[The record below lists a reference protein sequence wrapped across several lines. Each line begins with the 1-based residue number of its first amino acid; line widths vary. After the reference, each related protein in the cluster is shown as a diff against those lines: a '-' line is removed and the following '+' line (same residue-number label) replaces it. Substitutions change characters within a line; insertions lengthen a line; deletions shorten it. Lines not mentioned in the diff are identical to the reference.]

1 MNDPKVLDS
10 LHPNDSRRAFLK
22 TTAATASLLA
32 AAGAFPKAHAAG
44 ADEIRVA
51 AIGCGGRGCGAIDNV
66 LNAAPNVKVVAL
78 ADLFEDRLKE
88 ARTTLAKTK
97 FQISVPDDHCF
108 TGFDAYKKVLALNE
122 VNYVILATPPGFR
135 AEHILAAA
143 KAGKNIF
150 AEKPVCVDGP
160 TYRQCLEANAIVTEK
175 KLAFGAGTQRRH
187 SFGYRETIQHI
198 HEGDLGEPILLRATW
213 NQPGLWVRG
222 LKEKQEKNWSD
233 MEWQIRNWLYFAWLS
248 GDHIVEQHVHNIDVC
263 NWVMKDK
270 TPVRAVGVGG
280 RQVRTGADFGHI
292 YDHFGID
299 YEYDTGAHMLSL
311 CRQQDSTDGSV
322 AEHVHGTK
330 GVSSKIGDFRISGE
344 KKWSFEGKDSAHY
357 VQEHIDLIASI
368 RKGTPINELPT
379 VANSCMTAIMGRM
392 AAYSGKIVTWEKAI
406 NSVETLMP
414 HKLEFGSLPVPP
426 VAMPGHKP
434 VE

>member
-1 MNDPKVLDS
+1 MSDPAS
-10 LHPNDSRRAFLK
+10 HDSRREFIK
-22 TTAATASLLA
+22 HTATVAAGVSLLA
-32 AAGAFPKAHAAG
+32 GAILPKAHAAG
-44 ADEIRVA
+44 TDEIRVA
-51 AIGCGGRGCGAIDNV
+51 AIGCGGRGSGAVENV

-88 ARTTLAKTK
+88 ARANLAKTK
-97 FQISVPDDHCF
+97 FQVNVPNENCF
-108 TGFDAYKKVLALNE
+108 TGFDAYKKVLALDE

-135 AEHILAAA
+135 SQHILAAA

-187 SFGYRETIQHI
+187 SFGYKETIQHI

-213 NQPGLWVRG
+213 NQPGLWFRS
-222 LKEKQEKNWSD
+222 LKEKQEQRWSD
-233 MEWQIRNWLYFAWLS
+233 MEWQIRNWLYFVWLS

-270 TPVRAVGVGG
+270 PPARAVGVGG
-280 RQVRTGADFGHI
+280 RQVRTAPDFGHI

-299 YEYDTGAHMLSL
+299 YEYESGAHMLSF

-330 GVSSKIGDFRISGE
+330 GVSSKIGDFRILGE
-344 KKWSFEGKDSAHY
+344 KKWKYEGKDSAHY
-357 VQEHIDLIASI
+357 VQEHTDLIASI
-368 RKGTPINELPT
+368 RKGEPLNELPT
-379 VANSCMTAIMGRM
+379 IANSCMTAIMGRM
-392 AAYSGKIVTWEKAI
+392 AAYTGKIITWEQAT
-406 NSVETLMP
+406 NSTEVLMP
-414 HKLEFGSLPVPP
+414 PKLEFGSLPVPA
-426 VAMPGHKP
+426 VAMPGTKAP
-434 VE
+434 E